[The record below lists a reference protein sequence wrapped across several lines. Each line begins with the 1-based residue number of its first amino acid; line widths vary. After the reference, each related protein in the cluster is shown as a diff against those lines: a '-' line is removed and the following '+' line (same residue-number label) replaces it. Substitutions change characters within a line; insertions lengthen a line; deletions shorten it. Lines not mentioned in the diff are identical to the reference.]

1 MAGSRDFGKI
11 INERRLSLGYS
22 LGQLANRMGTTAT
35 KVRSWERGDAV
46 PDNATLEQ
54 LAEELNMSSGVLR
67 ATLPEAEPQVDEPD
81 DATSVVAAPV
91 FSSEADTATDSA
103 DQDDEDEAESKPAP
117 RGGDEGLEPDAAAGS
132 EGGGRAAEDSP
143 EPTALIAATAGNA
156 ADEHDAVIRDHE
168 GDAGSDLAAPDAGT
182 DVEDSVDTDE
192 QALLLDAPTE
202 AVEVVPSG
210 PVMEPAAMVAA
221 PAMVAT
227 ATPRVDLNDVG
238 IPESSRFFAPVEQV
252 MAVVFDPDKNYL
264 AWIRLILII
273 VVFFVLLR
281 VLAWAVPEFFDALK
295 DILDT
300 IESTPSEPDPATE
313 FIEGL
318 GRITGA

>member
-1 MAGSRDFGKI
+1 M
-11 INERRLSLGYS
+11 
-22 LGQLANRMGTTAT
+22 
-35 KVRSWERGDAV
+35 
-46 PDNATLEQ
+46 
-54 LAEELNMSSGVLR
+54 
-67 ATLPEAEPQVDEPD
+67 
-81 DATSVVAAPV
+81 
-91 FSSEADTATDSA
+91 
-103 DQDDEDEAESKPAP
+103 
-117 RGGDEGLEPDAAAGS
+117 
-132 EGGGRAAEDSP
+132 
-143 EPTALIAATAGNA
+143 
-156 ADEHDAVIRDHE
+156 
-168 GDAGSDLAAPDAGT
+168 
-182 DVEDSVDTDE
+182 EDSVDTDE